1 MKKIVSHTLL
11 FLGVALV
18 FACSSTKVTENT
30 QSEKDKNRNKMEL
43 SDAETNPEF
52 ALESYLRRTP
62 GVIVRGSGGNASV
75 QVRGVNSFSGNTEP
89 LFVINGN
96 AIGSSYS
103 AAADILR
110 GMKIKSVEV
119 LKGSDASLYG
129 VRGSGG
135 VIVIKAQ

>member
-1 MKKIVSHTLL
+1 MKKILTYTFLL
-11 FLGVALV
+11 LGTAFV

-30 QSEKDKNRNKMEL
+30 QTEKDKNRNKMEL
-43 SDAETNPEF
+43 SDSEVNPEF
-52 ALESYLRRTP
+52 ALEGYLKRTP
-62 GVIVRGSGGNASV
+62 GVIVRGSGVNATV
-75 QVRGVNSFSGNTEP
+75 QIRGVNSFGGNTQP

-135 VIVIKAQ
+135 VIVVKAQ